1 MEKGGN
7 FLRGYCLRL
16 SAGLVASFLVALPA
30 SSLWAMSVVE
40 ASDDAGL
47 PIIAQYQDA
56 TKVQQAAL
64 RGVQMNVAIDAKLPR
79 LEKQGKLIALRTIST
94 LGKIG
99 YKILGFQGDDTIK
112 QEVIARFIQA
122 EMEAAKA
129 DDIAITAANYKF
141 RHKGTIE
148 QNGQRIE
155 LFQLTPKKKRVG
167 LFKGDLW
174 LDAKTGMPVRESG
187 QFVKTPSV
195 FLKKVEFT
203 REYEIHD
210 GIAIPKHLESTADV
224 RLVGLAKL
232 NIDFSNFAKQEIA
245 EEEPAAPTPH

>member
-1 MEKGGN
+1 M
-7 FLRGYCLRL
+7 
-16 SAGLVASFLVALPA
+16 PA
-30 SSLWAMSVVE
+30 MA
-40 ASDDAGL
+40 AIDDANL

-56 TKVQQAAL
+56 TKTQQAAL
-64 RGVQMNVAIDAKLPR
+64 RGAQMNVAIDAKLPR
-79 LEKQGKLIALRTIST
+79 MEKQGKLIALRTISK

-122 EMEAAKA
+122 EVEQTRSEEV
-129 DDIAITAANYKF
+129 AITPANYKF
-141 RHKGTIE
+141 RHKGSLE
-148 QNGQRIE
+148 QNGQRVE
-155 LFQLTPKKKRVG
+155 LFQITPKKKRVG

-203 REYEIHD
+203 QVYEIKD
-210 GIAIPKHLESTADV
+210 GIAIPKHLASTADV
-224 RLVGLAKL
+224 RLVGRAEL
-232 NIDFSNFAKQEIA
+232 NMDFTNFTRQEIA
-245 EEEPAAPTPH
+245 EEEPPAAAH

>member
-1 MEKGGN
+1 MVIP
-7 FLRGYCLRL
+7 RGICLRQ
-16 SAGLVASFLVALPA
+16 SVGLLASFLVALPFA
-30 SSLWAMSVVE
+30 SAMVT
-40 ASDDAGL
+40 ADDANL

-56 TKVQQAAL
+56 TRTQQAAL
-64 RGVQMNVAIDAKLPR
+64 RGAQMNVAIDAKLPK

-122 EMEAAKA
+122 EVEQTRSE
-129 DDIAITAANYKF
+129 DVAITPANYKF

-148 QNGQRIE
+148 QNGHRTEMFSI
-155 LFQLTPKKKRVG
+155 TPKKKRVG

-187 QFVKTPSV
+187 VFVKTPSV

-203 REYEIHD
+203 QQYEIQN
-210 GIAIPKHLESTADV
+210 GIAIPKHLESKADV
-224 RLVGLAKL
+224 RLVGRAEL
-232 NIDFSNFAKQEIA
+232 NMDFSNFTRQEVA
-245 EEEPAAPTPH
+245 EEEPASVATPR

>member
-1 MEKGGN
+1 MVIPRGSL
-7 FLRGYCLRL
+7 LRQFVGV
-16 SAGLVASFLVALPA
+16 SASFLLALPFA
-30 SSLWAMSVVE
+30 GVAT
-40 ASDDAGL
+40 AAADDANL

-56 TKVQQAAL
+56 TKTQQAAL
-64 RGVQMNVAIDAKLPR
+64 RGAQMNVAIDAKLPR

-122 EMEAAKA
+122 EVEQTRSE
-129 DDIAITAANYKF
+129 DLAITPANYKF
-141 RHKGTIE
+141 KHKGTLE
-148 QNGQRIE
+148 QNGKRTEMFAI
-155 LFQLTPKKKRVG
+155 TPKKKRVG

-187 QFVKTPSV
+187 VFVKTPSV

-203 REYEIHD
+203 QDYELHD
-210 GIAIPKHLESTADV
+210 GIAIPKHLASTADV
-224 RLVGLAKL
+224 RLVGRAEL
-232 NIDFSNFAKQEIA
+232 NMDFTNFSRPEIA
-245 EEEPAAPTPH
+245 ENEPLTQCQ

>member
-1 MEKGGN
+1 VIAVPFSSKGLA
-7 FLRGYCLRL
+7 F
-16 SAGLVASFLVALPA
+16 AG
-30 SSLWAMSVVE
+30 
-40 ASDDAGL
+40 DDANL

-56 TKVQQAAL
+56 TRTQQAAL

-99 YKILGFQGDDTIK
+99 YKILGFQGDDTVK

-122 EMEAAKA
+122 EMEATKS
-129 DDIAITAANYKF
+129 DDIAITPANYKF

-148 QNGQRIE
+148 QNGNRTE
-155 LFQLTPKKKRVG
+155 LFQISPKKKRVG

-187 QFVKTPSV
+187 QFVKMPSV

-210 GIAIPKHLESTADV
+210 GIAIPKHLESKADV
-224 RLVGLAKL
+224 RLVGRAEL
-232 NIDFSNFAKQEIA
+232 NMDFSNFSKQILTTEDF
-245 EEEPAAPTPH
+245 AAAAH

>member
-1 MEKGGN
+1 MVIPRGN
-7 FLRGYCLRL
+7 RL
-16 SAGLVASFLVALPA
+16 LKLSGVLASFSMALLLAGLGIAAVA
-30 SSLWAMSVVE
+30 
-40 ASDDAGL
+40 DDANL
-47 PIIAQYQDA
+47 PIIVQYQTA
-56 TKVQQAAL
+56 TKTQQAAL
-64 RGVQMNVAIDAKLPR
+64 RGAQMNVAIDAKLPR

-122 EMEAAKA
+122 EVEQTRSEEM
-129 DDIAITAANYKF
+129 AITPANYKF

-148 QNGQRIE
+148 QGGHRTEMFSI
-155 LFQLTPKKKRVG
+155 TPKKKRVG

-187 QFVKTPSV
+187 VFVKTPSV

-203 REYEIHD
+203 QEYEIHD
-210 GIAIPKHLESTADV
+210 GIAIPKHLASTADV
-224 RLVGLAKL
+224 RLVGRAEL
-232 NIDFSNFAKQEIA
+232 NMDFSNFSKAEAA
-245 EEEPAAPTPH
+245 EEEPAAQR

>member
-1 MEKGGN
+1 MPRGN
-7 FLRGYCLRL
+7 CLRL
-16 SAGLVASFLVALPA
+16 STGLRASFLVALPFAVTGIAMPTAA
-30 SSLWAMSVVE
+30 SGAT
-40 ASDDAGL
+40 DDANL

-56 TKVQQAAL
+56 TRTQQAAL
-64 RGVQMNVAIDAKLPR
+64 RGVQMDVSIDAKLPR
-79 LEKQGKLIALRTIST
+79 LEKQGKLIALRTISK

-122 EMEAAKA
+122 EMEATKS

-141 RHKGTIE
+141 RHKGSIE
-148 QNGQRIE
+148 QAGQRIE

-167 LFKGDLW
+167 LFKGELW

-187 QFVKTPSV
+187 VFVKTPSV
-195 FLKKVEFT
+195 FLKKVEFV

-210 GIAIPKHLESTADV
+210 GVAIPKHMASTADV
-224 RLVGLAKL
+224 RLVGRAEL
-232 NIDFSNFAKQEIA
+232 NMDFSNFIKQENA
-245 EEEPAAPTPH
+245 EEEPASAAIAH

>member
-1 MEKGGN
+1 M
-7 FLRGYCLRL
+7 
-16 SAGLVASFLVALPA
+16 VAA
-30 SSLWAMSVVE
+30 
-40 ASDDAGL
+40 DDANL

-56 TKVQQAAL
+56 TRTQQAAL
-64 RGVQMNVAIDAKLPR
+64 RGVQMDVAIDAKLPR
-79 LEKQGKLIALRTIST
+79 LEKQGKLIALRTISK

-122 EMEAAKA
+122 EVEQTRSE
-129 DDIAITAANYKF
+129 DVAITPANYKF

-148 QNGQRIE
+148 RQGSGGQRVE
-155 LFQLTPKKKRVG
+155 MFQLTPKKKRVG

-187 QFVKTPSV
+187 VFVKTPSV

-203 REYEIHD
+203 QEYEIHD
-210 GIAIPKHLESTADV
+210 GIAIPKHLASTADV
-224 RLVGLAKL
+224 RLVGRAEL
-232 NIDFSNFAKQEIA
+232 NMDFTNFTRPEIA
-245 EEEPAAPTPH
+245 VEEPATAAAPR